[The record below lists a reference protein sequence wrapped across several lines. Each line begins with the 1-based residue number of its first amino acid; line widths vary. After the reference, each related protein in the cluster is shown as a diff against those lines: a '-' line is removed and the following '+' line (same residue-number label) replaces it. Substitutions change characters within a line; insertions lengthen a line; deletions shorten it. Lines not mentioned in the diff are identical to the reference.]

1 MSFLKKLGRNL
12 LFLIILGI
20 VLLVLFPT
28 QMSQVFAL
36 YGAIFGPLAILLL
49 IAAALPK
56 KA

>member
-56 KA
+56 GD